1 MNLKDKFAK
10 AIRILTT
17 APVFALLLC
26 TLLYFLMDGAF
37 ASLRHYLMAVFFLS
51 ILPVLAYPVSAIIPP
66 LRRKGRDGQRNLAI
80 VFSVVG
86 YVGGFL
92 YALLG
97 GGTGFEKSALRHL
110 SDLRHLTGDLH
121 LYALQGKRSRLR
133 LLRPRR
139 DAVRFCVP
147 MVPVRLSAA
156 DAGHLVEREA
166 QAAHGL
172 AASGWFRHS
181 GSGHADLPRAISVIL

>member
-86 YVGGFL
+86 YV
-92 YALLG
+92 
-97 GGTGFEKSALRHL
+97 RHL
-110 SDLRHLTGDLH
+110 SDLRHLAGNLH
-121 LYALQGKRSRLR
+121 LYALQGKWSRLR

>member
-66 LRRKGRDGQRNLAI
+66 LRRKGRDGQRDLAI

-97 GGTGFEKSALRHL
+97 GGTGFEKVLFGTYLISGI
-110 SDLRHLTGDLH
+110 S
-121 LYALQGKRSRLR
+121 
-133 LLRPRR
+133 
-139 DAVRFCVP
+139 
-147 MVPVRLSAA
+147 
-156 DAGHLVEREA
+156 
-166 QAAHGL
+166 L
-172 AASGWFRHS
+172 AICTCMHYKA
-181 GSGHADLPRAISVIL
+181 SGHACGCSGPVAMLSVFVCPWFLFGYLLLTPVIWSSVKLKRHTASQLLVGSVIPVLAMLICRAQFL

>member
-97 GGTGFEKSALRHL
+97 GGTGFEKVLFGTYLISGISLAICTCMHYKA
-110 SDLRHLTGDLH
+110 SGHACGCS
-121 LYALQGKRSRLR
+121 G
-133 LLRPRR
+133 P
-139 DAVRFCVP
+139 V
-147 MVPVRLSAA
+147 VPVRLSAA